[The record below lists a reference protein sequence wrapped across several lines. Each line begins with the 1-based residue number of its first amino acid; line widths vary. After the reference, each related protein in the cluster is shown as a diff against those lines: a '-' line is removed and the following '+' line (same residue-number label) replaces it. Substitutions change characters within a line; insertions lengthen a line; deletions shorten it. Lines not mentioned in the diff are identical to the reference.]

1 MNRNKW
7 LIGGALG
14 LVALALVWWLV
25 PHGGTGDPG
34 DPAPEEKASVAGAP
48 REMSLS
54 AEQAKALS
62 LHFARAEQAS
72 LVPIAT
78 VPAMVSPPPNA
89 RVAVAAQL
97 PGVVMRVFV
106 VEGQDVHAGQM
117 LATVSSRDVV
127 SLAAELA
134 RARAR
139 LDVARANAARLA
151 QLSKEGIVAPA
162 RADEAGALF
171 RQAQIDVS
179 EQARLI
185 GMANGSSGT
194 GYSLTAPIGGRISTM
209 SIETGKALDPGAAP
223 FVIDA
228 GGAMQAQG
236 QLPERLIGKVQ
247 PGMTVRAAGASG
259 KVLAVGSAID
269 PATRSASL
277 TASLD
282 GGGDRDGAVRAGQAL
297 SLAIMGPAPQG
308 AVRVPAAAVAQL
320 PGGAIVF
327 VRSARGVIPRPVTLA
342 AGGERSDGERIILS
356 GLKPGED
363 VVITS
368 VSELKALATAE

>member
-1 MNRNKW
+1 MNRNTW
-7 LIGGALG
+7 LIGGAIG
-14 LVALALVWWLV
+14 LVVLALAWWLI
-25 PHGGTGDPG
+25 PHGGADNTDRPPS
-34 DPAPEEKASVAGAP
+34 PAEGSEPGAP
-48 REMSLS
+48 RVIALS
-54 AEQAKALS
+54 AEQVKALS
-62 LHFARAEQAS
+62 LQFARARQAD

-78 VPAMVSPPPNA
+78 VPAMIAPPPNA

-97 PGVVMRVFV
+97 PGVVTRVFV
-106 VEGQDVHAGQM
+106 VEGQDVRAGQL

-139 LDVARANAARLA
+139 LDVARANSARLT
-151 QLSKEGIVAPA
+151 QLSREGIVAPA
-162 RADEAGALF
+162 RADEANALV

-179 EQARLI
+179 EQSRLI
-185 GMANGSSGT
+185 GMANGSSGA
-194 GYSLTAPIGGRISTM
+194 GFNLTAPIAGRISMM

-228 GGAMQAQG
+228 GGAMQAHA

-247 PGMTVRAAGASG
+247 PGMTVRAPGTSG

-282 GGGDRDGAVRAGQAL
+282 SGGSLRAGQAL
-297 SLAIMGPAPQG
+297 VLAVMGPAPEG
-308 AVRVPAAAVAQL
+308 AVRVPAAAIAQL
-320 PGGAIVF
+320 PGGTVVF
-327 VRSARGVIPRPVTLA
+327 VRSAAGAIPRAVTLA
-342 AGGERSDGERIILS
+342 EGGEQSEGERIVLS
-356 GLKPGED
+356 GLKPGEE
-363 VVITS
+363 VVATS

>member
-1 MNRNKW
+1 MDRNKW
-7 LIGGALG
+7 LVGGALG
-14 LVALALVWWLV
+14 LVALVLAWWLV
-25 PHGGTGDPG
+25 PHGGTESSDAPV
-34 DPAPEEKASVAGAP
+34 PEEKAPVSSAP
-48 REMSLS
+48 KEISLS
-54 AEQAKALS
+54 AGQAEALS

-78 VPAMVSPPPNA
+78 VPAMVAPPPNA

-97 PGVVMRVFV
+97 PGVVTRVFV
-106 VEGQDVHAGQM
+106 VEGQDVRAGQM
-117 LATVSSRDVV
+117 LATLSSRDVV
-127 SLAAELA
+127 VLSAELA

-139 LDVARANAARLA
+139 LDVARANAARLS

-162 RADEAGALF
+162 RADEASALF

-185 GMANGSSGT
+185 GMANGSGGS
-194 GYSLTAPIGGRISTM
+194 GYSLTAPIGGRISMM

-236 QLPERLIGKVQ
+236 QLPERLIGKVL
-247 PGMTVRAAGASG
+247 PGMSVRAAEASG

-277 TASLD
+277 TASLE
-282 GGGDRDGAVRAGQAL
+282 GDGAVRAGQAL

-308 AVRVPAAAVAQL
+308 AVRVPATAVAQL
-320 PGGAIVF
+320 PSGTVVF
-327 VRSARGVIPRPVTLA
+327 VRSRRGVIPRAVTLA
-342 AGGERSDGERIILS
+342 EGSEQSKGERTILS

-363 VVITS
+363 VVVTS

>member
-1 MNRNKW
+1 MNRNTWLTGGAIGLVVLVLAWW
-7 LIGGALG
+7 LI
-14 LVALALVWWLV
+14 
-25 PHGGTGDPG
+25 PHGDADNTDTPPSRAEGSEP
-34 DPAPEEKASVAGAP
+34 GAP
-48 REMSLS
+48 REIALS
-54 AEQAKALS
+54 AEQVKALS
-62 LHFARAEQAS
+62 LQFARARQAD

-78 VPAMVSPPPNA
+78 VPAMIAPPPNA

-97 PGVVMRVFV
+97 PGVVTRVFV
-106 VEGQDVHAGQM
+106 VEGQDVRAGQL

-139 LDVARANAARLA
+139 LDVARANSARLT
-151 QLSKEGIVAPA
+151 QLSREGIVAPA
-162 RADEAGALF
+162 RADEANALV

-179 EQARLI
+179 EQSRLI
-185 GMANGSSGT
+185 GMANGSSGA
-194 GYSLTAPIGGRISTM
+194 GFNLTAPIAGRISMM

-228 GGAMQAQG
+228 GGAMQAHA

-247 PGMTVRAAGASG
+247 PGMTVRAPGTSG

-269 PATRSASL
+269 SATRSASL

-282 GGGDRDGAVRAGQAL
+282 SGGPLRAGQAL
-297 SLAIMGPAPQG
+297 VLAIMGPAPGG
-308 AVRVPAAAVAQL
+308 AVRVPAAAIAQL
-320 PGGAIVF
+320 PGGTVVF
-327 VRSARGVIPRPVTLA
+327 VRSAAGAIPRAVTLA
-342 AGGERSDGERIILS
+342 EGGEQSEGERIVLS
-356 GLKPGED
+356 GLKPGEE
-363 VVITS
+363 VVATS

>member
-1 MNRNKW
+1 MNRNTW
-7 LIGGALG
+7 LIGGAIG
-14 LVALALVWWLV
+14 LVVLALAWWLM
-25 PHGGTGDPG
+25 PHGGADNTDTPPSRAEGSEP
-34 DPAPEEKASVAGAP
+34 GAP
-48 REMSLS
+48 REIALS
-54 AEQAKALS
+54 AEQVKALS
-62 LHFARAEQAS
+62 LQFARARQAD

-78 VPAMVSPPPNA
+78 VPAMIAPPPNA

-97 PGVVMRVFV
+97 PGVVTRVFV
-106 VEGQDVHAGQM
+106 VEGQDVRAGQL

-139 LDVARANAARLA
+139 LDVARANSARLT
-151 QLSKEGIVAPA
+151 QLSREGIVAPA
-162 RADEAGALF
+162 RADEANALV

-179 EQARLI
+179 EQSRLI
-185 GMANGSSGT
+185 GMANGSSGA
-194 GYSLTAPIGGRISTM
+194 GFNLTAPIAGRISMM

-228 GGAMQAQG
+228 GGAMQAHA

-247 PGMTVRAAGASG
+247 PGMTVRAPGTSG

-282 GGGDRDGAVRAGQAL
+282 SGGSLRAGQAL
-297 SLAIMGPAPQG
+297 VLAVMGPAPEG
-308 AVRVPAAAVAQL
+308 AVRVPAAAIAQL
-320 PGGAIVF
+320 PGGTVVF
-327 VRSARGVIPRPVTLA
+327 VRSAAGAIPRAVTLA
-342 AGGERSDGERIILS
+342 EGGEQSEGERIVLS
-356 GLKPGED
+356 GLKPGEE
-363 VVITS
+363 VVATS